1 MKDIRILIADDDK
14 EIRNLLK
21 IYLERELYMVDTA
34 INGDEALQLFNQNNY
49 NLVILDLMM
58 PKVDGIEV
66 CRKLRDKTN
75 VPILMLT
82 AKDHEVDKILGLS
95 IGADDYITKPFSIHE
110 VIARVKALMRR
121 FLVLG
126 SDANIQKKTTLTFK
140 GLLIDLNTYT
150 VHTNKEEINL
160 TGKELELLKF
170 FTSNPGQVF
179 TKTQLFRNVWDDNY
193 IEDDNTVM
201 VHIRKL
207 RKKIEIDPSNPKF
220 IQTVWGIGYKF
231 VGESLKIDK
240 ILFLISLQLIIY
252 GLLNIQMDPKVKIS
266 LFITLILITMYLFFS
281 RIQFIQH
288 RKSIDTKLSRVLKG
302 NLQARLFTS
311 NDRSLHNIVFSINEL
326 IAELEKVRIEA
337 KRSEE
342 SRKKLLSSIS
352 HDIRTPLTSIIGYI
366 DALKDE
372 VAASEIEKQEYLKIL
387 HMKSNNLKHLVDE
400 IFNMAKLDANEFPL
414 KEEELDF
421 SEVTREVLIEFLP
434 ELSKH
439 NIELQILIPES
450 TFPIMADQLSL
461 IRIIGNLMKNAI
473 YYGKDGK
480 TVGVELLETDTEY
493 ELLIWDKGPG
503 IPKHDLQNIFERMY
517 RSEQSR
523 NSSFGGSGLGLS
535 ISKAL
540 VEKNGGHI
548 WVESN
553 PWERTTFGFSIPKHN
568 TFKK

>member
-126 SDANIQKKTTLTFK
+126 SYANIQKKTTLTFK

-207 RKKIEIDPSNPKF
+207 RKKIEVDPSNPKF

-231 VGESLKIDK
+231 VGE
-240 ILFLISLQLIIY
+240 QLE
-252 GLLNIQMDPKVKIS
+252 D
-266 LFITLILITMYLFFS
+266 
-281 RIQFIQH
+281 
-288 RKSIDTKLSRVLKG
+288 
-302 NLQARLFTS
+302 
-311 NDRSLHNIVFSINEL
+311 
-326 IAELEKVRIEA
+326 
-337 KRSEE
+337 
-342 SRKKLLSSIS
+342 
-352 HDIRTPLTSIIGYI
+352 
-366 DALKDE
+366 
-372 VAASEIEKQEYLKIL
+372 
-387 HMKSNNLKHLVDE
+387 
-400 IFNMAKLDANEFPL
+400 
-414 KEEELDF
+414 
-421 SEVTREVLIEFLP
+421 
-434 ELSKH
+434 
-439 NIELQILIPES
+439 
-450 TFPIMADQLSL
+450 
-461 IRIIGNLMKNAI
+461 
-473 YYGKDGK
+473 
-480 TVGVELLETDTEY
+480 
-493 ELLIWDKGPG
+493 
-503 IPKHDLQNIFERMY
+503 
-517 RSEQSR
+517 
-523 NSSFGGSGLGLS
+523 
-535 ISKAL
+535 
-540 VEKNGGHI
+540 
-548 WVESN
+548 
-553 PWERTTFGFSIPKHN
+553 
-568 TFKK
+568 

>member
-34 INGDEALQLFNQNNY
+34 INGDEALQLFNQSNY

-207 RKKIEIDPSNPKF
+207 RKKIEVDPSNPKF

-231 VGESLKIDK
+231 VGE
-240 ILFLISLQLIIY
+240 QLE
-252 GLLNIQMDPKVKIS
+252 D
-266 LFITLILITMYLFFS
+266 
-281 RIQFIQH
+281 
-288 RKSIDTKLSRVLKG
+288 
-302 NLQARLFTS
+302 
-311 NDRSLHNIVFSINEL
+311 
-326 IAELEKVRIEA
+326 
-337 KRSEE
+337 
-342 SRKKLLSSIS
+342 
-352 HDIRTPLTSIIGYI
+352 
-366 DALKDE
+366 
-372 VAASEIEKQEYLKIL
+372 
-387 HMKSNNLKHLVDE
+387 
-400 IFNMAKLDANEFPL
+400 
-414 KEEELDF
+414 
-421 SEVTREVLIEFLP
+421 
-434 ELSKH
+434 
-439 NIELQILIPES
+439 
-450 TFPIMADQLSL
+450 
-461 IRIIGNLMKNAI
+461 
-473 YYGKDGK
+473 
-480 TVGVELLETDTEY
+480 
-493 ELLIWDKGPG
+493 
-503 IPKHDLQNIFERMY
+503 
-517 RSEQSR
+517 
-523 NSSFGGSGLGLS
+523 
-535 ISKAL
+535 
-540 VEKNGGHI
+540 
-548 WVESN
+548 
-553 PWERTTFGFSIPKHN
+553 
-568 TFKK
+568 

>member
-34 INGDEALQLFNQNNY
+34 INGDEALQLFSQNNY

-58 PKVDGIEV
+58 PKVDGIEL

-126 SDANIQKKTTLTFK
+126 SDANIQEKTTLTFK

-179 TKTQLFRNVWDDNY
+179 TKTQLFRNVWDNNY

-207 RKKIEIDPSNPKF
+207 RKKIEVDPSNPKF

-231 VGESLKIDK
+231 VGE
-240 ILFLISLQLIIY
+240 QLE
-252 GLLNIQMDPKVKIS
+252 D
-266 LFITLILITMYLFFS
+266 
-281 RIQFIQH
+281 
-288 RKSIDTKLSRVLKG
+288 
-302 NLQARLFTS
+302 
-311 NDRSLHNIVFSINEL
+311 
-326 IAELEKVRIEA
+326 
-337 KRSEE
+337 
-342 SRKKLLSSIS
+342 
-352 HDIRTPLTSIIGYI
+352 
-366 DALKDE
+366 
-372 VAASEIEKQEYLKIL
+372 
-387 HMKSNNLKHLVDE
+387 
-400 IFNMAKLDANEFPL
+400 
-414 KEEELDF
+414 
-421 SEVTREVLIEFLP
+421 
-434 ELSKH
+434 
-439 NIELQILIPES
+439 
-450 TFPIMADQLSL
+450 
-461 IRIIGNLMKNAI
+461 
-473 YYGKDGK
+473 
-480 TVGVELLETDTEY
+480 
-493 ELLIWDKGPG
+493 
-503 IPKHDLQNIFERMY
+503 
-517 RSEQSR
+517 
-523 NSSFGGSGLGLS
+523 
-535 ISKAL
+535 
-540 VEKNGGHI
+540 
-548 WVESN
+548 
-553 PWERTTFGFSIPKHN
+553 
-568 TFKK
+568 

>member
-21 IYLERELYMVDTA
+21 IYLERELYIVDTA

-207 RKKIEIDPSNPKF
+207 RKKIEVDPSNPKF

-231 VGESLKIDK
+231 VGE
-240 ILFLISLQLIIY
+240 QLE
-252 GLLNIQMDPKVKIS
+252 D
-266 LFITLILITMYLFFS
+266 
-281 RIQFIQH
+281 
-288 RKSIDTKLSRVLKG
+288 
-302 NLQARLFTS
+302 
-311 NDRSLHNIVFSINEL
+311 
-326 IAELEKVRIEA
+326 
-337 KRSEE
+337 
-342 SRKKLLSSIS
+342 
-352 HDIRTPLTSIIGYI
+352 
-366 DALKDE
+366 
-372 VAASEIEKQEYLKIL
+372 
-387 HMKSNNLKHLVDE
+387 
-400 IFNMAKLDANEFPL
+400 
-414 KEEELDF
+414 
-421 SEVTREVLIEFLP
+421 
-434 ELSKH
+434 
-439 NIELQILIPES
+439 
-450 TFPIMADQLSL
+450 
-461 IRIIGNLMKNAI
+461 
-473 YYGKDGK
+473 
-480 TVGVELLETDTEY
+480 
-493 ELLIWDKGPG
+493 
-503 IPKHDLQNIFERMY
+503 
-517 RSEQSR
+517 
-523 NSSFGGSGLGLS
+523 
-535 ISKAL
+535 
-540 VEKNGGHI
+540 
-548 WVESN
+548 
-553 PWERTTFGFSIPKHN
+553 
-568 TFKK
+568 

>member
-207 RKKIEIDPSNPKF
+207 RKKIEVDPSNPKF
-220 IQTVWGIGYKF
+220 IQTVWGIGYRF
-231 VGESLKIDK
+231 VGE
-240 ILFLISLQLIIY
+240 QLE
-252 GLLNIQMDPKVKIS
+252 D
-266 LFITLILITMYLFFS
+266 
-281 RIQFIQH
+281 
-288 RKSIDTKLSRVLKG
+288 
-302 NLQARLFTS
+302 
-311 NDRSLHNIVFSINEL
+311 
-326 IAELEKVRIEA
+326 
-337 KRSEE
+337 
-342 SRKKLLSSIS
+342 
-352 HDIRTPLTSIIGYI
+352 
-366 DALKDE
+366 
-372 VAASEIEKQEYLKIL
+372 
-387 HMKSNNLKHLVDE
+387 
-400 IFNMAKLDANEFPL
+400 
-414 KEEELDF
+414 
-421 SEVTREVLIEFLP
+421 
-434 ELSKH
+434 
-439 NIELQILIPES
+439 
-450 TFPIMADQLSL
+450 
-461 IRIIGNLMKNAI
+461 
-473 YYGKDGK
+473 
-480 TVGVELLETDTEY
+480 
-493 ELLIWDKGPG
+493 
-503 IPKHDLQNIFERMY
+503 
-517 RSEQSR
+517 
-523 NSSFGGSGLGLS
+523 
-535 ISKAL
+535 
-540 VEKNGGHI
+540 
-548 WVESN
+548 
-553 PWERTTFGFSIPKHN
+553 
-568 TFKK
+568 

>member
-82 AKDHEVDKILGLS
+82 AKDHEVDKILGLG

-110 VIARVKALMRR
+110 VIARVKALLRR

-207 RKKIEIDPSNPKF
+207 RKKIEVDPSNPKF

-231 VGESLKIDK
+231 VGE
-240 ILFLISLQLIIY
+240 QLE
-252 GLLNIQMDPKVKIS
+252 D
-266 LFITLILITMYLFFS
+266 
-281 RIQFIQH
+281 
-288 RKSIDTKLSRVLKG
+288 
-302 NLQARLFTS
+302 
-311 NDRSLHNIVFSINEL
+311 
-326 IAELEKVRIEA
+326 
-337 KRSEE
+337 
-342 SRKKLLSSIS
+342 
-352 HDIRTPLTSIIGYI
+352 
-366 DALKDE
+366 
-372 VAASEIEKQEYLKIL
+372 
-387 HMKSNNLKHLVDE
+387 
-400 IFNMAKLDANEFPL
+400 
-414 KEEELDF
+414 
-421 SEVTREVLIEFLP
+421 
-434 ELSKH
+434 
-439 NIELQILIPES
+439 
-450 TFPIMADQLSL
+450 
-461 IRIIGNLMKNAI
+461 
-473 YYGKDGK
+473 
-480 TVGVELLETDTEY
+480 
-493 ELLIWDKGPG
+493 
-503 IPKHDLQNIFERMY
+503 
-517 RSEQSR
+517 
-523 NSSFGGSGLGLS
+523 
-535 ISKAL
+535 
-540 VEKNGGHI
+540 
-548 WVESN
+548 
-553 PWERTTFGFSIPKHN
+553 
-568 TFKK
+568 

>member
-1 MKDIRILIADDDK
+1 MKDIRIFIADDDK

-207 RKKIEIDPSNPKF
+207 RKKIEVDPSNPKF

-231 VGESLKIDK
+231 VGE
-240 ILFLISLQLIIY
+240 QLE
-252 GLLNIQMDPKVKIS
+252 D
-266 LFITLILITMYLFFS
+266 
-281 RIQFIQH
+281 
-288 RKSIDTKLSRVLKG
+288 
-302 NLQARLFTS
+302 
-311 NDRSLHNIVFSINEL
+311 
-326 IAELEKVRIEA
+326 
-337 KRSEE
+337 
-342 SRKKLLSSIS
+342 
-352 HDIRTPLTSIIGYI
+352 
-366 DALKDE
+366 
-372 VAASEIEKQEYLKIL
+372 
-387 HMKSNNLKHLVDE
+387 
-400 IFNMAKLDANEFPL
+400 
-414 KEEELDF
+414 
-421 SEVTREVLIEFLP
+421 
-434 ELSKH
+434 
-439 NIELQILIPES
+439 
-450 TFPIMADQLSL
+450 
-461 IRIIGNLMKNAI
+461 
-473 YYGKDGK
+473 
-480 TVGVELLETDTEY
+480 
-493 ELLIWDKGPG
+493 
-503 IPKHDLQNIFERMY
+503 
-517 RSEQSR
+517 
-523 NSSFGGSGLGLS
+523 
-535 ISKAL
+535 
-540 VEKNGGHI
+540 
-548 WVESN
+548 
-553 PWERTTFGFSIPKHN
+553 
-568 TFKK
+568 

>member
-21 IYLERELYMVDTA
+21 IYLERELYIVDTA

-110 VIARVKALMRR
+110 VIARVKALLRR

-126 SDANIQKKTTLTFK
+126 SDANIQEKTTLTFK

-207 RKKIEIDPSNPKF
+207 RKKIEVDPSNPKF

-231 VGESLKIDK
+231 VGE
-240 ILFLISLQLIIY
+240 QLE
-252 GLLNIQMDPKVKIS
+252 D
-266 LFITLILITMYLFFS
+266 
-281 RIQFIQH
+281 
-288 RKSIDTKLSRVLKG
+288 
-302 NLQARLFTS
+302 
-311 NDRSLHNIVFSINEL
+311 
-326 IAELEKVRIEA
+326 
-337 KRSEE
+337 
-342 SRKKLLSSIS
+342 
-352 HDIRTPLTSIIGYI
+352 
-366 DALKDE
+366 
-372 VAASEIEKQEYLKIL
+372 
-387 HMKSNNLKHLVDE
+387 
-400 IFNMAKLDANEFPL
+400 
-414 KEEELDF
+414 
-421 SEVTREVLIEFLP
+421 
-434 ELSKH
+434 
-439 NIELQILIPES
+439 
-450 TFPIMADQLSL
+450 
-461 IRIIGNLMKNAI
+461 
-473 YYGKDGK
+473 
-480 TVGVELLETDTEY
+480 
-493 ELLIWDKGPG
+493 
-503 IPKHDLQNIFERMY
+503 
-517 RSEQSR
+517 
-523 NSSFGGSGLGLS
+523 
-535 ISKAL
+535 
-540 VEKNGGHI
+540 
-548 WVESN
+548 
-553 PWERTTFGFSIPKHN
+553 
-568 TFKK
+568 

>member
-49 NLVILDLMM
+49 NLVILDIMM

-110 VIARVKALMRR
+110 VVARVKALMRR

-126 SDANIQKKTTLTFK
+126 SNNTVQEKTTLAFK
-140 GLLIDLNTYT
+140 GLTIDLNTYT

-220 IQTVWGIGYKF
+220 IQTIWGIGYKF
-231 VGESLKIDK
+231 VGE
-240 ILFLISLQLIIY
+240 
-252 GLLNIQMDPKVKIS
+252 
-266 LFITLILITMYLFFS
+266 
-281 RIQFIQH
+281 
-288 RKSIDTKLSRVLKG
+288 KLE
-302 NLQARLFTS
+302 
-311 NDRSLHNIVFSINEL
+311 D
-326 IAELEKVRIEA
+326 
-337 KRSEE
+337 
-342 SRKKLLSSIS
+342 
-352 HDIRTPLTSIIGYI
+352 
-366 DALKDE
+366 
-372 VAASEIEKQEYLKIL
+372 
-387 HMKSNNLKHLVDE
+387 
-400 IFNMAKLDANEFPL
+400 
-414 KEEELDF
+414 
-421 SEVTREVLIEFLP
+421 
-434 ELSKH
+434 
-439 NIELQILIPES
+439 
-450 TFPIMADQLSL
+450 
-461 IRIIGNLMKNAI
+461 
-473 YYGKDGK
+473 
-480 TVGVELLETDTEY
+480 
-493 ELLIWDKGPG
+493 
-503 IPKHDLQNIFERMY
+503 
-517 RSEQSR
+517 
-523 NSSFGGSGLGLS
+523 
-535 ISKAL
+535 
-540 VEKNGGHI
+540 
-548 WVESN
+548 
-553 PWERTTFGFSIPKHN
+553 
-568 TFKK
+568 